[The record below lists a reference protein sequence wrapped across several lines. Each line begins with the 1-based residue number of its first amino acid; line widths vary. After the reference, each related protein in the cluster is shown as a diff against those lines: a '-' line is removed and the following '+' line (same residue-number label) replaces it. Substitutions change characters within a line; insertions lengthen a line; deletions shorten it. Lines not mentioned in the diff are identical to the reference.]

1 MDMNSLADWS
11 LGVKVVLCDV
21 FVTRGW
27 GGAYMP
33 SFGMCAV
40 VPTPQGGAYIPS
52 RWRIHAVVWHE
63 RVRYKRRKLAR
74 RFLPASV
81 STDSGWNCT
90 PSTFR
95 SLCLSP
101 MMRPSGDVAETSR
114 QGGRPSRSTISE
126 W

>member
-40 VPTPQGGAYIPS
+40 VPTPQGGAYMPPFGMCAAIAHRGRCRHCASFADITIRRLRHPRQTWKAKVFAIPTGRTMPS
-52 RWRIHAVVWHE
+52 LRVV
-63 RVRYKRRKLAR
+63 RRHHK
-74 RFLPASV
+74 
-81 STDSGWNCT
+81 T
-90 PSTFR
+90 
-95 SLCLSP
+95 
-101 MMRPSGDVAETSR
+101 TSAPP
-114 QGGRPSRSTISE
+114 QES
-126 W
+126 